1 MNSMNKIVRDRGFA
15 KQITVDEAL
24 KRFFAS
30 IKFKTKKESVTLLD
44 SVNRVLAEDIISE
57 FDIPHF
63 DRAAMDGYAVR
74 AEDTFGTSPDSPILL
89 KVVDRI
95 DIGDRKTI
103 KIGKG
108 EAVRV
113 ATGAIMPKGSNAVVM
128 IEYTSRIGDSVEI
141 YRSVTPFE
149 NVSVRGEDVRAGET
163 VLRKGT
169 ILKPQDV
176 GMLAAVGRKKVEVLR
191 KPVVAVFSTGDELVD
206 AGKIP
211 EKGEVIDVNRYAV
224 LSALRILGCE
234 TLDFGISKDT
244 KEELREK
251 FEAALNNS
259 DMIIVSGG
267 TSVGEK
273 DLLPEIISELG
284 RIIVHGVA
292 TKPGMPAGLAVV
304 KNKPVIMLPG
314 FPVAALV
321 AFYNFAPPILEK
333 ILGTRIWERR
343 YIKAKALRR
352 IPSKEGLRTF
362 TRVIIKKINEGFLAE
377 PVRTSGSGILSSMV
391 KSHGFAIIPE
401 NSEGVEEGEEV
412 EVLLLREVYDEP

>member
-1 MNSMNKIVRDRGFA
+1 MNKMDVRDRGFA

-30 IKFKTKKESVTLLD
+30 IKFKKPKKESVTLLD

-74 AEDTFGTSPDSPILL
+74 AEDTFGTSPDSPMLL

-377 PVRTSGSGILSSMV
+377 PVRTSGSGILSSMM

-401 NSEGVEEGEEV
+401 DSEGVEEGEEV

>member
-1 MNSMNKIVRDRGFA
+1 MNKMDVRDRGFA

-30 IKFKTKKESVTLLD
+30 IKFKKPKKESVTLLD

-74 AEDTFGTSPDSPILL
+74 AEDTFGTSPDSPMLL

-401 NSEGVEEGEEV
+401 DSEGVEEGEEV